1 MEFNEESLEKRK
13 WNGKKKEEKG
23 NGEKALKK
31 KQRKIKLKFG

>member
-31 KQRKIKLKFG
+31 NREKLS